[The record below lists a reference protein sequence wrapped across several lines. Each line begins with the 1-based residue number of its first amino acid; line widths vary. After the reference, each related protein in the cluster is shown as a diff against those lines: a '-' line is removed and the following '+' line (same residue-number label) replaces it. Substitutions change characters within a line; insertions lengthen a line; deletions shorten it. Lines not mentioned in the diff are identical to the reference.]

1 LEVRLFAL
9 LEETPPN
16 LKKIE
21 NVIREGVNENG
32 LTPLLRLVQKEEG
45 DLLQVIPL
53 LLKRGIDVN
62 HKDEDGWNVLFFLR
76 HHYQEDNMI
85 EIIKL
90 LIEHGID
97 VNCKDN
103 NGKNVLHLLCKK
115 HQKANLVDIIQL
127 LIERDFDVNLKNKE
141 NILHFYC
148 TKYKGENLID
158 IVNIFLENGVEVVSG
173 GIDARRLVR
182 NPKYPIRPDAAK
194 IIELM
199 DAKC

>member
-103 NGKNVLHLLCKK
+103 NGKNVLHLLCKYY
-115 HQKANLVDIIQL
+115 QKENLVGIIRL
-127 LIERDFDVNLKNKE
+127 LTAHDFDVNLKNKE

-148 TKYKGENLID
+148 AEYEGENFID
-158 IVNIFLENGVEVVSG
+158 IVEVFIEKGVEVVSG
-173 GIDARRLVR
+173 GINARRMVR
-182 NPKYPIRPDAAK
+182 NKKYPKRSNVEK

-199 DAKC
+199 DTKC